1 MRHKKLKLF
10 AVLMLA
16 LGLTRIQA
24 QEAIPAAGGDASGG
38 GGTVSYS
45 VGQIIFTTYTATEG
59 SVAQG
64 VQQPYEILITTGLE
78 KTAITLNYS
87 AYPNPTTNYLM
98 LQIDNY
104 NKALLYQLYDLNG
117 NIIES
122 KQVTGKVTYIA
133 MEQLAIATYF
143 LRITQYN
150 QVIKTFKIIKN

>member
-1 MRHKKLKLF
+1 MRYKKLKLC

-16 LGLTRIQA
+16 FGLTGIQA
-24 QEAIPAAGGDASGG
+24 QEAIPATGGDASGS
-38 GGTVSYS
+38 GGTLAYS
-45 VGQIIFTTYTATEG
+45 VGQIIYTTFTGTSG

-104 NKALLYQLYDLNG
+104 DKALLYQLYDLNG
-117 NIIES
+117 NILES
-122 KQVTGKVTYIA
+122 KQVTGKITNIA
-133 MEQLAIATYF
+133 MEQLAIATYV
-143 LRITQYN
+143 LRITQNN
-150 QVIKTFKIIKN
+150 QVIKTFKIIKK